1 VEWSHLLDIIIWL
14 LAAPPSLFIGWRHAL
29 LAAGVA
35 LGPLCV
41 GLLGATLAFCAEPF
55 VARRFM
61 FLLPVAAATL
71 PALQNYASPGIVTH
85 HILLLALIALT
96 AGYVIRAWHGEVF
109 PAFLAGL
116 AGGFAIWLTPETMP
130 FILLCYAALGARWL
144 DLRIGTALAACGAGC
159 FDVLG
164 FGFIIDP
171 AQGGYWALETDR
183 LSLVF
188 ATLGILLLIA
198 GVCLWQIDRLVPA
211 RRRRVTGIAIC
222 AVLGLLWLGLFPKT
236 LAGPYGLIDPVSTQ
250 LFFGS
255 ITEMQPAKLDATAV
269 AYLLPGL
276 LGAGIAAFCAARYR
290 SWRWLYVAA
299 AMLLALALGVK
310 FIRFAPISAAAAA
323 VIVTIAIQRLSAH
336 FFARPALAAAAR
348 ITLIF
353 LLLVAPRL
361 PAMALAARPAVATP
375 AALSCNLRNIGVLL
389 APAAGKIIL
398 ADVNATPEILW
409 RSQALTV
416 GSLYHHGIAGFL
428 RLRSA
433 WRSPAGSAEPAELRA
448 TGASYILFCSG
459 GGRTNLV
466 ADLPK
471 KTLWDAL
478 NVEVPPPWLTVIA
491 ADPATGWRLFQINP
505 K

>member
-1 VEWSHLLDIIIWL
+1 
-14 LAAPPSLFIGWRHAL
+14 
-29 LAAGVA
+29 
-35 LGPLCV
+35 
-41 GLLGATLAFCAEPF
+41 
-55 VARRFM
+55 
-61 FLLPVAAATL
+61 
-71 PALQNYASPGIVTH
+71 
-85 HILLLALIALT
+85 
-96 AGYVIRAWHGEVF
+96 
-109 PAFLAGL
+109 
-116 AGGFAIWLTPETMP
+116 
-130 FILLCYAALGARWL
+130 
-144 DLRIGTALAACGAGC
+144 
-159 FDVLG
+159 
-164 FGFIIDP
+164 
-171 AQGGYWALETDR
+171 
-183 LSLVF
+183 
-188 ATLGILLLIA
+188 
-198 GVCLWQIDRLVPA
+198 
-211 RRRRVTGIAIC
+211 
-222 AVLGLLWLGLFPKT
+222 
-236 LAGPYGLIDPVSTQ
+236 
-250 LFFGS
+250 
-255 ITEMQPAKLDATAV
+255 
-269 AYLLPGL
+269 
-276 LGAGIAAFCAARYR
+276 
-290 SWRWLYVAA
+290 
-299 AMLLALALGVK
+299 MLLALALGVK

-428 RLRSA
+428 RLRNA
-433 WRSPAGSAEPAELRA
+433 WRSPAGSAEPADVRA

-491 ADPATGWRLFQINP
+491 ADPATGWRLFQINA